1 MTVEQKSFKHDGSL
15 LAYHKLRRGGGT
27 FALVMIH
34 GLASNSSRW
43 SEFIEHSQLRPT
55 WDFIAVDLRGHGA
68 SVTRC
73 RQSHQLWASDL
84 QALLQH
90 EGYQQ
95 AIVIGHSLG
104 AQVAIHF
111 AHRYPQ
117 MSRGLVLIEPVLPD
131 CLLPTAAVLTR
142 LRPLLR
148 LLIGT
153 VRLANRLGLHRRN
166 IPVRDLY
173 QLDQNMRAL
182 IRADPN
188 TDIARYYARPLADL
202 KYVATVSYLQDW
214 HALMSPLPP
223 LESLTLPILAL
234 LSQGEQLSD
243 RDKLM
248 QHLTALPKSDVRV
261 FDANH
266 WLLTEMP
273 QATRKAIE
281 AWCAEQMGVQ

>member
-1 MTVEQKSFKHDGSL
+1 MFDHDGSL
-15 LAYHKLRRGGGT
+15 LAYRLLRRDDSSIVV
-27 FALVMIH
+27 VMIH

-43 SEFIEHSQLRPT
+43 TEFIEHSDLKPR

-68 SVTRC
+68 SVVRC
-73 RQSHQLWASDL
+73 RQSHRLWASDL

-131 CLLPTAAVLTR
+131 CLLPTAALLTR

-148 LLIGT
+148 LLIAT
-153 VRLANRLGLHRRN
+153 VRIANHLGLRRRN

-173 QLDQNMRAL
+173 QLDQHMRTL
-182 IRADPN
+182 LRSDPN

-202 KYVATVSYLQDW
+202 RYVATVSYLQDW
-214 HALMSPLPP
+214 HELVSPLPSLNVLHMP
-223 LESLTLPILAL
+223 LLAL
-234 LSQGEQLSD
+234 LSSGEQLSD
-243 RDKLM
+243 EEKLLRSL
-248 QHLTALPKSDVRV
+248 QSLSNARIKT

-266 WLLTEMP
+266 WLLTELP
-273 QATRKAIE
+273 CETRIAIE
-281 AWCAEQMGVQ
+281 TWCRSEWSE